1 MSSEE
6 SDPEDPMS
14 LQKRTI
20 PWRAEKIS
28 SFFYELDRIQEE
40 KRTGQGKRQ
49 RKPRILVGES
59 SSRPVPTVTDM
70 ARKYRSGPLKTSN
83 SDT

>member
-59 SSRPVPTVTDM
+59 SSRPVPTVTD
-70 ARKYRSGPLKTSN
+70 SGKKIPQWAIKEI
-83 SDT
+83 

>member
-6 SDPEDPMS
+6 SDPKDPMS
-14 LQKRTI
+14 FQKRTI

-40 KRTGQGKRQ
+40 KRTGQGKRK

-59 SSRPVPTVTDM
+59 SSRPVPTVTD
-70 ARKYRSGPLKTSN
+70 SGKKILQWAIK
-83 SDT
+83 DI